1 MSDWDHIQKLIDQI
15 CSSTFRDRHVSIQI
29 NAHTMASGQIYI
41 DFGAFGNATQTD
53 TTNAINFLSG
63 VLMGMCIN
71 RG

>member
-1 MSDWDHIQKLIDQI
+1 MSDWDNIQKLIDQI
-15 CSSTFRDRHVSIQI
+15 CSSTFLDRHVTIQI

-41 DFGAFGNATQTD
+41 DFGAFGNATQND
-53 TTNAINFLSG
+53 TASTIQFLSG